1 MYAFFRWIVLSCE
14 AGMHIASFQDGNV
27 PLPDLEYAK
36 GRSLTTT
43 LLLLHNCFYY
53 YTIVIVIVK
62 LVETPSQLLV

>member
-1 MYAFFRWIVLSCE
+1 MTVLHVYAFFRWIVLSCE

-43 LLLLHNCFYY
+43 LLLLHNCY
-53 YTIVIVIVK
+53 
-62 LVETPSQLLV
+62 LLLLSWLKRLLSF

>member
-1 MYAFFRWIVLSCE
+1 MYVFFRWIVLSCE

-43 LLLLHNCFYY
+43 LLLLHI
-53 YTIVIVIVK
+53 IVIVIVK

>member
-1 MYAFFRWIVLSCE
+1 MHAFFRWIVLSCE

-43 LLLLHNCFYY
+43 LLLLHNIILLLLLF
-53 YTIVIVIVK
+53 VK
-62 LVETPSQLLV
+62 LVETSSQLLV